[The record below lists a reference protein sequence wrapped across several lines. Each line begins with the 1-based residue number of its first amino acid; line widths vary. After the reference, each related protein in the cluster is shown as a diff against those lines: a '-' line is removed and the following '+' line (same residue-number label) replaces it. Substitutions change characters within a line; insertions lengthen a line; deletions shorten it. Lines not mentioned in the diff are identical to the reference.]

1 MITRLDEFILHHSEF
16 QFAVA
21 AEAKQSPGPPSLN

>member
-1 MITRLDEFILHHSEF
+1 MITRVDEFILHHGECK
-16 QFAVA
+16 FAVA